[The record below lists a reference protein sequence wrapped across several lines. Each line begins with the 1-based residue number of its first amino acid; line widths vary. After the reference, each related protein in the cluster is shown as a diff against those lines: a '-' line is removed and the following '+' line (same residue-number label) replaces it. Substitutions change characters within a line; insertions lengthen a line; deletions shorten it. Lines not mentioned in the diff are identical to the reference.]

1 MIGILIQKYAKGH
14 YFKYSGKHPFNNL
27 IYPLANEYSSGL
39 YVGFDLSGQIRFGPD
54 ISWVEEIDFTFNE
67 SLKDNFLNSIKSYWP
82 EIDSSK
88 LHPDYVGIRPKIQ
101 NHNEK
106 MKDFQLLIIRFT
118 ALKGLLI
125 FKASKAQE

>member
-1 MIGILIQKYAKGH
+1 MH
-14 YFKYSGKHPFNNL
+14 
-27 IYPLANEYSSGL
+27 
-39 YVGFDLSGQIRFGPD
+39 VGFDLSGQIRFGPD
-54 ISWVEEIDFTFNE
+54 ISWVEEIDFTFDE

-106 MKDFQLLIIRFT
+106 MRDFSIIDNTVHGIEGLINIQGIESPGVT
-118 ALKGLLI
+118 SCLSIGEYVTNLI
-125 FKASKAQE
+125 KS